1 MYFGEYHFDSFQNHF
16 FKVWNCFERPSRIFP
31 DGSVEGPQTA
41 NLDCTVLHPNCN
53 LCNPIAIFFNRIY
66 TATLRKSCSI
76 FSQFTWF
83 SLKFG
88 LSEKYITIC
97 AFFLMLRT
105 YLQTMKNKFC
115 VHASQK
121 VRTLMS
127 CETYFNFSATFY
139 FTTFCNIY
147 VNLLLHT
154 YVGMFFIFSCICI
167 SLLTDT
173 FSWQFGLFFFV
184 SYTPLFTSWCQFPIN
199 FCSWHSQNNYKWH
212 LKTSQRV

>member
-76 FSQFTWF
+76 FSQFTWV

-88 LSEKYITIC
+88 LSEKHIKIC
-97 AFFLMLRT
+97 AFFLMLCT
-105 YLQTMKNKFC
+105 YVMSKPWRRFFQILC
-115 VHASQK
+115 ASQK
-121 VRTLMS
+121 VRTLLS
-127 CETYFNFSATFY
+127 CGTYFNFSNTFY
-139 FTTFCNIY
+139 FITFFR
-147 VNLLLHT
+147 T
-154 YVGMFFIFSCICI
+154 FI
-167 SLLTDT
+167 
-173 FSWQFGLFFFV
+173 
-184 SYTPLFTSWCQFPIN
+184 
-199 FCSWHSQNNYKWH
+199 
-212 LKTSQRV
+212 